1 MCGEMRKRFTDYGMG
16 EQHSDEIYS
25 LKRQKA
31 RHPDGP
37 SAREKVY
44 EEMQD
49 NLLSLKSSLAFD
61 NMISS
66 YVKKV
71 CRNMNIT
78 KVYFFNS
85 ICVQSVKTTRK
96 AVEKICALC

>member
-49 NLLSLKSSLAFD
+49 NLLSLKSSLAFE
-61 NMISS
+61 NMITPSI
-66 YVKKV
+66 KKV
-71 CRNMNIT
+71 CRNMNEGTIYFINDN
-78 KVYFFNS
+78 VY
-85 ICVQSVKTTRK
+85 K
-96 AVEKICALC
+96 L